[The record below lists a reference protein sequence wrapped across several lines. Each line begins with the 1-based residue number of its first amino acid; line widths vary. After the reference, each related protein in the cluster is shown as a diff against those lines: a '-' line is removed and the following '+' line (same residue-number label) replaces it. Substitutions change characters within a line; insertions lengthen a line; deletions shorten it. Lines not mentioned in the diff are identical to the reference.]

1 LDFYFVSGVRI
12 NGGSM
17 MAESKR
23 KRFLSETE
31 VKRYD
36 ALASHDTV
44 KAAAHSLGIVPQT
57 LYNWMSNIKR
67 RYRKRRGW
75 INSTLAQT
83 RRGGCLKNLLTE
95 RNKMELPDP
104 EDLEEWE
111 EE

>member
-1 LDFYFVSGVRI
+1 MGR
-12 NGGSM
+12 
-17 MAESKR
+17 SKSH
-23 KRFLSETE
+23 KFLSETE

-36 ALASHDTV
+36 ALATKNSV
-44 KAAAHSLGIVPQT
+44 KAAALSLGLAPQT
-57 LYNWMSNIKR
+57 LYNWMTNVKK
-67 RYRKRRGW
+67 RYRLRRGW

-95 RNKMELPDP
+95 RNKMAPPDS